1 MKSTFSIIFYL
12 KRQVVKKDG
21 TVPVMGR
28 ITVDGTQAQFS
39 CKTTANPNL
48 WDTKGGRMIGK
59 SMQALEVNR
68 KLDKMRVS
76 ISKHYQ
82 EIMDRDNFVTADK
95 VKNAFLGLEY
105 RCHTLMKVY
114 SQSRD
119 EMEKQYKAGM
129 KSLSTYTK
137 YRIGCAYVGEF
148 LQTHYHVKDIALKEL
163 SLPFITDYETFLRTD
178 KHLKIN
184 SAMVFVRNLRAM
196 VFRAIDIFSAL
207 SLSSTRLRDFGI
219 MRHTATT
226 AILRFGYQRT
236 RMSGMTMASP
246 EVVTSSTSQG
256 SSSTAMSLW
265 HKPSSY
271 LKRLVAASRHR
282 FRIIKR

>member
-82 EIMDRDNFVTADK
+82 EIMDRDNFVTAEK
-95 VKNAFLGLEY
+95 VQNAFLGLEH

-114 SQSRD
+114 EQFTAD
-119 EMEKQYKAGM
+119 YAKIVEAGM
-129 KSLSTYTK
+129 KSKKSYEK
-137 YRIGCAYVGEF
+137 Y
-148 LQTHYHVKDIALKEL
+148 
-163 SLPFITDYETFLRTD
+163 
-178 KHLKIN
+178 
-184 SAMVFVRNLRAM
+184 
-196 VFRAIDIFSAL
+196 
-207 SLSSTRLRDFGI
+207 
-219 MRHTATT
+219 
-226 AILRFGYQRT
+226 
-236 RMSGMTMASP
+236 
-246 EVVTSSTSQG
+246 
-256 SSSTAMSLW
+256 
-265 HKPSSY
+265 
-271 LKRLVAASRHR
+271 
-282 FRIIKR
+282 IIVYKQKNNQFYS